1 MIRIKPY
8 NDASIAEAVDLWRG
22 GHLVAFGTE
31 TVYGLGADARNGK
44 AVAAIFKTKNRPQF
58 NPLICHVADGGAAFA
73 LGVETPLARVLADAF
88 WAGAMTLILARR
100 ADADIADLTTA
111 GLDSIAVRVPS
122 HKGARGL
129 LAVASMPIAAP
140 SANPSGGLSPTTAAH
155 VSAGFAGG
163 DEPRLIIDMG
173 TCQGGLESTI
183 IDARGDTPIILR
195 PGAITAEMIADA
207 TNLTPKIISGSISD
221 QTDIIAP
228 NIIAPGQLARH
239 YAPRAKLRLNADA
252 PRAGEAW
259 LGFGTTL
266 DSEHNL
272 SPQGDL
278 LEAASNLFAMLR
290 ELDASGVDAIAV
302 APIPFEGV
310 GVAINDR
317 LSRAAAAKNDGE
329 DNNDA
334 T

>member
-8 NDASIAEAVDLWRG
+8 NDASIAEAVDLWRA

-31 TVYGLGADARNGK
+31 TVYGLGADARNGQ
-44 AVAAIFKTKNRPQF
+44 AVAQIFKSKNRPQF
-58 NPLICHVADGGAAFA
+58 NPLICHVAGREAAFA

-100 ADADIADLTTA
+100 AYADIADLTTA

-122 HKGARGL
+122 HEGARGL
-129 LAVASMPIAAP
+129 LTATSMPIAAP
-140 SANPSGGLSPTTAAH
+140 SANPSGGLSPTTAEH
-155 VSAGFAGG
+155 VAAGFAGG

-173 TCQGGLESTI
+173 ACKGGLESTI
-183 IDARGDTPIILR
+183 IDARGATPIILR

-207 TNLTPKIISGSISD
+207 TNITPHSITD
-221 QTDIIAP
+221 QT

-239 YAPRAKLRLNADA
+239 YAPRAKLRLNATA

-259 LGFGTTL
+259 LGFGTAP
-266 DSEHNL
+266 DSEYNL

-290 ELDASGVDAIAV
+290 ALDASGAEAIAV

-317 LSRAAAAKNDGE
+317 LTRAAHE
-329 DNNDA
+329 DDADA

>member
-8 NDASIAEAVDLWRG
+8 NDASIAEAVDLWRA

-31 TVYGLGADARNGK
+31 TVYGLGADARNGQ
-44 AVAAIFKTKNRPQF
+44 AVAQIFKTKNRPQF
-58 NPLICHVADGGAAFA
+58 NPLICHVAGREAAFA
-73 LGVETPLARVLADAF
+73 LGVETPLARVLAEAF

-100 ADADIADLTTA
+100 DDADIADLTTA

-122 HKGARGL
+122 HAGARGL
-129 LAVASMPIAAP
+129 LTVASMPIAAP
-140 SANPSGGLSPTTAAH
+140 SANPSGGLSPTTAEH
-155 VSAGFAGG
+155 VAAGFAGE
-163 DEPRLIIDMG
+163 DEPRLIVDMG
-173 TCQGGLESTI
+173 ACQGGLESTI
-183 IDARGDTPIILR
+183 IDARGATPIILR
-195 PGAITAEMIADA
+195 PGAITAEMVADA
-207 TNLTPKIISGSISD
+207 TNITPSTISD
-221 QTDIIAP
+221 QADIIS
-228 NIIAPGQLARH
+228 PGQLARH
-239 YAPRAKLRLNADA
+239 YAPRAKLRLNATA

-259 LGFGTTL
+259 LGFGTAP

-290 ELDASGVDAIAV
+290 ALDASGAETIAV

-317 LSRAAAAKNDGE
+317 LTRAAYE
-329 DNNDA
+329 DDADA

>member
-8 NDASIAEAVDLWRG
+8 NDASIAEAVDLWRA

-31 TVYGLGADARNGK
+31 TVYGLGADARNGQ
-44 AVAAIFKTKNRPQF
+44 AVAKIFKTKNRPQF
-58 NPLICHVADGGAAFA
+58 NPLICHVAGRESAFA
-73 LGVETPLARVLADAF
+73 LGVETPLARVLAEAF

-111 GLDSIAVRVPS
+111 GLDSIALRVPS
-122 HKGARGL
+122 HAGARGL
-129 LAVASMPIAAP
+129 LTATSMPIAAP
-140 SANPSGGLSPTTAAH
+140 SANPSGGLSPTTAEH
-155 VSAGFAGG
+155 VSAGFDGG

-173 TCQGGLESTI
+173 ACKGGLESTI
-183 IDARGDTPIILR
+183 IDARGAMPIILR
-195 PGAITAEMIADA
+195 PGAITAEMVADA
-207 TNLTPKIISGSISD
+207 TNITPKIISGSIST

-228 NIIAPGQLARH
+228 DIIAPGQLARH
-239 YAPRAKLRLNADA
+239 YAPRAKLRLNATA
-252 PRAGEAW
+252 PRTGEAW
-259 LGFGTTL
+259 LGFGTAP

-278 LEAASNLFAMLR
+278 IEAASKLFAMLR
-290 ELDASGVDAIAV
+290 ELDASGAEIIAV

-317 LSRAAAAKNDGE
+317 LTRAAHE
-329 DNNDA
+329 DADA

>member
-8 NDASIAEAVDLWRG
+8 NDASIAEAVDLWRA

-31 TVYGLGADARNGK
+31 TVYGLGADARNGQ
-44 AVAAIFKTKNRPQF
+44 AVAQIFKTKNRPQF
-58 NPLICHVADGGAAFA
+58 NPLICHVADGAAAFA

-100 ADADIADLTTA
+100 DDADIADLTTA

-122 HKGARGL
+122 HEGARGL
-129 LAVASMPIAAP
+129 LTATSMPIAAP
-140 SANPSGGLSPTTAAH
+140 SANPSGGLSPTTAEH
-155 VSAGFAGG
+155 VAAGFAGG
-163 DEPRLIIDMG
+163 DEPRLIVDMG
-173 TCQGGLESTI
+173 ACQGGLESTI
-183 IDARGDTPIILR
+183 IDARGATPIILR

-207 TNLTPKIISGSISD
+207 TNITPKIISGSITD
-221 QTDIIAP
+221 QAD
-228 NIIAPGQLARH
+228 IIAPGQLARH

-259 LGFGTTL
+259 LGFGTAL
-266 DSEHNL
+266 NSEHNL

-317 LSRAAAAKNDGE
+317 LSRAAHEE
-329 DNNDA
+329 DADA

>member
-8 NDASIAEAVDLWRG
+8 NDASIAEAVDLWRA

-31 TVYGLGADARNGK
+31 TVYGLGADARNGQ

-58 NPLICHVADGGAAFA
+58 NPLICHVADSGAAFA
-73 LGVETPLARVLADAF
+73 LGVETPLARVLAEAF

-111 GLDSIAVRVPS
+111 GLDSIALRVPS
-122 HKGARGL
+122 HEGARGL
-129 LAVASMPIAAP
+129 LTATSMPIAAP
-140 SANPSGGLSPTTAAH
+140 SANPSGGVSPTTAEH
-155 VSAGFAGG
+155 VAAGFAGG
-163 DEPRLIIDMG
+163 DEPRLIVDMG
-173 TCQGGLESTI
+173 ACQGGLESTI
-183 IDARGDTPIILR
+183 IDARGATPIILR

-207 TNLTPKIISGSISD
+207 TNLTPHSITD
-221 QTDIIAP
+221 QTD
-228 NIIAPGQLARH
+228 IIAPGQLARH
-239 YAPRAKLRLNADA
+239 YAPRAKLRLNATA
-252 PRAGEAW
+252 PRADEAW
-259 LGFGTTL
+259 LGFGTAP

-290 ELDASGVDAIAV
+290 ALDASGAEAIAV

-317 LSRAAAAKNDGE
+317 LTRAAYE
-329 DNNDA
+329 DDADA

>member
-8 NDASIAEAVDLWRG
+8 NDASIAEAVDLWRA

-31 TVYGLGADARNGK
+31 TVYGLGADARNGQ
-44 AVAAIFKTKNRPQF
+44 AVAQIFKTKNRPQF
-58 NPLICHVADGGAAFA
+58 NPLICHVADGAAAFA

-100 ADADIADLTTA
+100 DDADIADLTTA

-122 HKGARGL
+122 HEGARGL
-129 LAVASMPIAAP
+129 LTATSMPIAAP

-163 DEPRLIIDMG
+163 DEPRLIVDMG
-173 TCQGGLESTI
+173 ACQGGLESTI
-183 IDARGDTPIILR
+183 IDARGAMPIILR

-207 TNLTPKIISGSISD
+207 TNITPKIISGSITD
-221 QTDIIAP
+221 QAD
-228 NIIAPGQLARH
+228 IIAPGQLARH

-259 LGFGTTL
+259 LGFGTAP
-266 DSEHNL
+266 DSVPNAEHNL

-278 LEAASNLFAMLR
+278 IEAASKFFAMLR
-290 ELDASGVDAIAV
+290 ELDASGAETIAV

-317 LSRAAAAKNDGE
+317 LTRAAAAKNDE
-329 DNNDA
+329 DGADA

>member
-8 NDASIAEAVDLWRG
+8 NDASIAEAVDLWRA

-31 TVYGLGADARNGK
+31 TVYGLGADARNGQ
-44 AVAAIFKTKNRPQF
+44 AVAQIFKSKNRPQF
-58 NPLICHVADGGAAFA
+58 NPLICHVAGREAAFA

-100 ADADIADLTTA
+100 AYADIADLTTA

-122 HKGARGL
+122 HEGARGL
-129 LAVASMPIAAP
+129 LTATSMPIAAP
-140 SANPSGGLSPTTAAH
+140 SANPSGGLSPTTAEH
-155 VSAGFAGG
+155 VAAGFAGE
-163 DEPRLIIDMG
+163 DEPRLIVDMG
-173 TCQGGLESTI
+173 ACQGGLESTI
-183 IDARGDTPIILR
+183 IDARGATPIILR

-207 TNLTPKIISGSISD
+207 TNITPHTTSD
-221 QTDIIAP
+221 QAD
-228 NIIAPGQLARH
+228 IIAPGQLARH
-239 YAPRAKLRLNADA
+239 YAPRAKLRLNATA
-252 PRAGEAW
+252 PRTGEAW
-259 LGFGTTL
+259 LGFGTAP

-290 ELDASGVDAIAV
+290 ALDASGAEVIAV

-317 LSRAAAAKNDGE
+317 LSRAAHEE
-329 DNNDA
+329 DTDA

>member
-8 NDASIAEAVDLWRG
+8 NDASIAEAVDLWRA

-31 TVYGLGADARNGK
+31 TVYGLGADARNGQ
-44 AVAAIFKTKNRPQF
+44 AVAKIFKTKNRPQF
-58 NPLICHVADGGAAFA
+58 NPLICHVADSGAAFA
-73 LGVETPLARVLADAF
+73 LGVETPLARVLAEAF

-111 GLDSIAVRVPS
+111 GLDSIALRVPS
-122 HKGARGL
+122 HEGARGL
-129 LAVASMPIAAP
+129 LAAASMPIAAP
-140 SANPSGGLSPTTAAH
+140 SANPSGGLSPTAAEH

-173 TCQGGLESTI
+173 ACQGGLESTI
-183 IDARGDTPIILR
+183 IDARGATPIILR

-207 TNLTPKIISGSISD
+207 TNITPKIISGSITD
-221 QTDIIAP
+221 QTD
-228 NIIAPGQLARH
+228 IIAPGQLARH
-239 YAPRAKLRLNADA
+239 YAPRAKLRLNATA
-252 PRAGEAW
+252 PRTGEAW
-259 LGFGTTL
+259 LGFGTAP

-278 LEAASNLFAMLR
+278 IEAASNLFAMLR
-290 ELDASGVDAIAV
+290 ALDASGAEVIAV

-317 LSRAAAAKNDGE
+317 LTRAAHEE
-329 DNNDA
+329 DTDA

>member
-8 NDASIAEAVDLWRG
+8 NDASIAEAVDLWRA

-31 TVYGLGADARNGK
+31 TVYGLGADARNGQ
-44 AVAAIFKTKNRPQF
+44 AVAKIFKTKNRPQF
-58 NPLICHVADGGAAFA
+58 NPLICHVADGAAAFA

-122 HKGARGL
+122 HEGARGL
-129 LAVASMPIAAP
+129 LAVAQLDDMMPIAAP
-140 SANPSGGLSPTTAAH
+140 SANPSGGLSPTTAEH
-155 VSAGFAGG
+155 VAAGFAGE
-163 DEPRLIIDMG
+163 DEPRLIVDMG

-183 IDARGDTPIILR
+183 IDARGATPIILR
-195 PGAITAEMIADA
+195 PGAITAEMVADA
-207 TNLTPKIISGSISD
+207 TNIIPHSITD
-221 QTDIIAP
+221 QT

-259 LGFGTTL
+259 LGFGTAP
-266 DSEHNL
+266 DSEYNL

-278 LEAASNLFAMLR
+278 IEAASNLFAMLR
-290 ELDASGVDAIAV
+290 ALDASGAETIAV

-317 LSRAAAAKNDGE
+317 LTRAAHE
-329 DNNDA
+329 DDADA

>member
-1 MIRIKPY
+1 MMRIKPY
-8 NDASIAEAVDLWRG
+8 NDASIAEAVDLWRA

-44 AVAAIFKTKNRPQF
+44 AVAQIFKTKNRPQF
-58 NPLICHVADGGAAFA
+58 NPLICHVAGREAAFA
-73 LGVETPLARVLADAF
+73 LGVETPLARVLAEAF

-100 ADADIADLTTA
+100 DDADIADLTTA
-111 GLDSIAVRVPS
+111 GLDSIALRVPS
-122 HKGARGL
+122 HAGARGL
-129 LAVASMPIAAP
+129 LTATSMPIAAP
-140 SANPSGGLSPTTAAH
+140 SANPSGGLSPTTAEH

-163 DEPRLIIDMG
+163 DEPRLIVDMG
-173 TCQGGLESTI
+173 ACQGGLESTI
-183 IDARGDTPIILR
+183 IDARGATPIILR
-195 PGAITAEMIADA
+195 PGAITAEMVADA
-207 TNLTPKIISGSISD
+207 TNITPHTTTD
-221 QTDIIAP
+221 QTD
-228 NIIAPGQLARH
+228 IIAPGQLARH
-239 YAPRAKLRLNADA
+239 YAPRAKLRLNATA

-259 LGFGTTL
+259 LGFGTAP
-266 DSEHNL
+266 DSEYNL

-290 ELDASGVDAIAV
+290 ALDASGAETIAV

-317 LSRAAAAKNDGE
+317 LTRAAYE

>member
-1 MIRIKPY
+1 MIPTKPY
-8 NDASIAEAVDLWRG
+8 NDASIAEAVDLWRA

-31 TVYGLGADARNGK
+31 TVYGLGADARNGQ
-44 AVAAIFKTKNRPQF
+44 AVAQIFKTKNRPQF
-58 NPLICHVADGGAAFA
+58 NPLICHVAGREAAFA

-122 HKGARGL
+122 HEGARGL
-129 LAVASMPIAAP
+129 LTATSMPIAAP

-163 DEPRLIIDMG
+163 DEPRLIVDMG
-173 TCQGGLESTI
+173 ACQGGLESTI
-183 IDARGDTPIILR
+183 IDARGATPIILR

-207 TNLTPKIISGSISD
+207 TNITPHTTTD

-228 NIIAPGQLARH
+228 NIISPGQLARH
-239 YAPRAKLRLNADA
+239 YAPRAKLRLNAIA

-259 LGFGTTL
+259 LGFGTAP

-272 SPQGDL
+272 SPHGDL

-290 ELDASGVDAIAV
+290 ELDASGAEAIAV

-317 LSRAAAAKNDGE
+317 LTRAAYE
-329 DNNDA
+329 DDADA

>member
-1 MIRIKPY
+1 MIRIKAY
-8 NDASIAEAVDLWRG
+8 NDASIAEAVDLWRA

-31 TVYGLGADARNGK
+31 TVYGLGADARNGQ
-44 AVAAIFKTKNRPQF
+44 AVAKIFKTKNRPQF
-58 NPLICHVADGGAAFA
+58 NPLICHVADSGAAFA

-111 GLDSIAVRVPS
+111 GLDSIALRVPS
-122 HKGARGL
+122 HAGARGL
-129 LAVASMPIAAP
+129 LTVAAMPIAAP
-140 SANPSGGLSPTTAAH
+140 SANPSGGLSPTTAEH

-163 DEPRLIIDMG
+163 DEPRLIVDMG
-173 TCQGGLESTI
+173 ACQGGLESTI
-183 IDARGDTPIILR
+183 IDARGATPIILR
-195 PGAITAEMIADA
+195 PGAITAEMVADA
-207 TNLTPKIISGSISD
+207 TNLTPSTISD
-221 QTDIIAP
+221 QAD
-228 NIIAPGQLARH
+228 IIAPGQLARH
-239 YAPRAKLRLNADA
+239 YAPRTKLRLNADA

-259 LGFGTTL
+259 LGFGTAPN
-266 DSEHNL
+266 SEYNL

-278 LEAASNLFAMLR
+278 IEAASNLFAMLR
-290 ELDASGVDAIAV
+290 ELDASGAEIIAV

-317 LSRAAAAKNDGE
+317 LTRAAHEE
-329 DNNDA
+329 DTDA

>member
-1 MIRIKPY
+1 MIRIRPY
-8 NDASIAEAVDLWRG
+8 NDASIAEAVDLWRA

-31 TVYGLGADARNGK
+31 TVYGLGADARNGQ
-44 AVAAIFKTKNRPQF
+44 AVAQIFKTKNRPQF
-58 NPLICHVADGGAAFA
+58 NPLICHVAGREAAFA
-73 LGVETPLARVLADAF
+73 LGVETPLARVLAEAF

-111 GLDSIAVRVPS
+111 GLDSIALRVPS
-122 HKGARGL
+122 HAGARGL
-129 LAVASMPIAAP
+129 LTATSMPIAAP
-140 SANPSGGLSPTTAAH
+140 SANPSGGLSPTTAEH

-163 DEPRLIIDMG
+163 DEPRLIVDMG
-173 TCQGGLESTI
+173 ACQGGLESTI
-183 IDARGDTPIILR
+183 IDARGATPIILR
-195 PGAITAEMIADA
+195 PGVITAEMVADA
-207 TNLTPKIISGSISD
+207 TNITPHSISTQSD
-221 QTDIIAP
+221 
-228 NIIAPGQLARH
+228 IIAPGQLARH

-259 LGFGTTL
+259 LGFGTAP

-290 ELDASGVDAIAV
+290 ELDASGAEAIAV

-317 LSRAAAAKNDGE
+317 LTRAAHE
-329 DNNDA
+329 DDADA

>member
-8 NDASIAEAVDLWRG
+8 NDASIAEAVDLWRA

-31 TVYGLGADARNGK
+31 TVYGLGADARNGQ
-44 AVAAIFKTKNRPQF
+44 AVAQIFKSKNRPQF
-58 NPLICHVADGGAAFA
+58 NPLICHVAGREAAFA

-100 ADADIADLTTA
+100 AYADIADLTTA

-122 HKGARGL
+122 HEGARGL
-129 LAVASMPIAAP
+129 LTATSMPIAAP
-140 SANPSGGLSPTTAAH
+140 SANPSGGLSPTTAEH
-155 VSAGFAGG
+155 VAAGFAGE
-163 DEPRLIIDMG
+163 DEPRLIVDMG
-173 TCQGGLESTI
+173 ACQGGLESTI
-183 IDARGDTPIILR
+183 IDARGATPIILR

-207 TNLTPKIISGSISD
+207 TNITPHTTSD
-221 QTDIIAP
+221 QAD
-228 NIIAPGQLARH
+228 IIAPGQLARH
-239 YAPRAKLRLNADA
+239 YAPRAKLRLNATA
-252 PRAGEAW
+252 PRTGEAW
-259 LGFGTTL
+259 LGFGTAP

-290 ELDASGVDAIAV
+290 ELDASGAEAIAV

-317 LSRAAAAKNDGE
+317 LTRAAHEE
-329 DNNDA
+329 DADA

>member
-8 NDASIAEAVDLWRG
+8 NDASIAEAVDLWRA

-31 TVYGLGADARNGK
+31 TVYGLGADARNGQ
-44 AVAAIFKTKNRPQF
+44 AVAQIFKTKNRPQF
-58 NPLICHVADGGAAFA
+58 NPLICHVADGAAAFA

-100 ADADIADLTTA
+100 DDADIADLTTA

-122 HKGARGL
+122 HEGARGL
-129 LAVASMPIAAP
+129 LTATSMPIAAP

-163 DEPRLIIDMG
+163 DEPRLIVDMG
-173 TCQGGLESTI
+173 ACQGGLESTI
-183 IDARGDTPIILR
+183 IDARGATPIVLR

-207 TNLTPKIISGSISD
+207 TNITPHTTTE
-221 QTDIIAP
+221 QTD
-228 NIIAPGQLARH
+228 IIAPGQLARH
-239 YAPRAKLRLNADA
+239 YAPRAKLRLNATA

-259 LGFGTTL
+259 LGFGTAP

-278 LEAASNLFAMLR
+278 LEAASKLFAMLR
-290 ELDASGVDAIAV
+290 ELDASGAETIAV

-317 LSRAAAAKNDGE
+317 LTRAAHE
-329 DNNDA
+329 DDADA

>member
-8 NDASIAEAVDLWRG
+8 NDASIAEAVDLWRA

-44 AVAAIFKTKNRPQF
+44 AVAKIFKTKNRPQF
-58 NPLICHVADGGAAFA
+58 NPLICHVAEREAAFA
-73 LGVETPLARVLADAF
+73 LGVETPLARVLAEAF

-111 GLDSIAVRVPS
+111 GLDSIALRVPS
-122 HKGARGL
+122 HEGARGL
-129 LAVASMPIAAP
+129 LAVAQLDDMMPIAAP
-140 SANPSGGLSPTTAAH
+140 SANPSGGLSPTTAEH

-163 DEPRLIIDMG
+163 DEPRLIVDMG

-183 IDARGDTPIILR
+183 IDARGATPIILR
-195 PGAITAEMIADA
+195 PGAITAEMVADA
-207 TNLTPKIISGSISD
+207 TNITPHSITD
-221 QTDIIAP
+221 QT

-239 YAPRAKLRLNADA
+239 YAPRAKLRLNATA

-259 LGFGTTL
+259 LGFGTAP

-278 LEAASNLFAMLR
+278 IEAASNLFAMLR
-290 ELDASGVDAIAV
+290 ALDASGAETIAV

-317 LSRAAAAKNDGE
+317 LSRAAYE
-329 DNNDA
+329 DDADA